1 MTFGSD
7 FQTTCSQCNL
17 YVVGITGKGQV
28 TLSWI
33 LSHSSNTRVDV
44 LHSTATIAYQTGGQ
58 YVRYIFRSLPKLDQF
73 LYDLFKKK
81 QRKSQSRHR
90 KWR

>member
-28 TLSWI
+28 TLSTYGLWI

-44 LHSTATIAYQTGGQ
+44 LHTTATIAYRTGSQ
-58 YVRYIFRSLPKLDQF
+58 YGRYIFRSLRP
-73 LYDLFKKK
+73 
-81 QRKSQSRHR
+81 S
-90 KWR
+90 